1 MLRIREA
8 GIEDAAAIA
17 RIYNQGIAE
26 RQATFQLEHK
36 TAAQM
41 RGVIA
46 QATFVLVAEQDGEV
60 LGWVSLV
67 PMSHRP
73 AQRGIGEYAVYVERS
88 ARGRGVG
95 HALMRAL
102 VETAER
108 RGQAKIIGRVFT
120 ANEASLRLA
129 ERVGFEVVG
138 IHRRH
143 GRLDGEW
150 RDVVVL
156 ERLLAIYDE
165 GTRTSDAG

>member
-17 RIYNQGIAE
+17 RVYNQGIAE
-26 RQATFQLEHK
+26 RQATFQLEGK
-36 TAAQM
+36 TDEQM

-46 QATFVLVAEQDGEV
+46 QATFVLVAEVDGEV

-67 PMSHRP
+67 PLSHRP
-73 AQRGIGEYAVYVERS
+73 AQRGIGEYAVYVERA

-95 HALMRAL
+95 RALMSAL
-102 VETAER
+102 VETAEQ

-120 ANEASLRLA
+120 TNAASLRLA
-129 ERVGFEVVG
+129 EHAGFDVVG
-138 IHRRH
+138 VHRRH
-143 GRLDGEW
+143 GRLEGEW

-156 ERLLAIYDE
+156 ERLL
-165 GTRTSDAG
+165 GGG